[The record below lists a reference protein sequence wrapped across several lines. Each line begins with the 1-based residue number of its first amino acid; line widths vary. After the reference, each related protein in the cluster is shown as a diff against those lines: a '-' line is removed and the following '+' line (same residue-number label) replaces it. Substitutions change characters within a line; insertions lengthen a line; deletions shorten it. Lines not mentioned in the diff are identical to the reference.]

1 MMASV
6 HVAVGI
12 TTATLLEK
20 SKKKRLLTVSFILNV
35 LLHGVLDL
43 LPHSHPINSY
53 LDIAIALLL
62 FSLIFFT
69 DKKYRKLFALCYVGS
84 ILPDIIDLGIFRVLP
99 VGNFKIFPWHFKA
112 VFDLLDRTYSSG
124 FVNMAANIIVILT
137 CITIFLIIKLKQ
149 HHAENSAS
157 HN

>member
-6 HVAVGI
+6 HVTVGI

-20 SKKKRLLTVSFILNV
+20 SKKKRLFAVSFISNIV
-35 LLHGVLDL
+35 LHGILDL

-69 DKKYRKLFALCYVGS
+69 DKKHRKLFAFCYAGS

-112 VFDLLDRTYSSG
+112 VFDLLDRTYTSDL
-124 FVNMAANIIVILT
+124 VNMTANVIVILT
-137 CITIFLIIKLKQ
+137 CVTIFLINKVFKSKLIT
-149 HHAENSAS
+149 EN
-157 HN
+157 